1 MAVVLPGWRAVVRR
15 VKPFAFE
22 NNPYR
27 LVDLAQSNR
36 VAIRANGQGVVG
48 EMLELIEV
56 MITILAFITVNR
68 HFLLTSPDQE
78 SL

>member
-1 MAVVLPGWRAVVRR
+1 MIRR
-15 VKPFAFE
+15 IKAFALK
-22 NNPYR
+22 NDAYR
-27 LVDLAQSNR
+27 LVDLAQRNGLAVGANR
-36 VAIRANGQGVVG
+36 EGVIG

>member
-1 MAVVLPGWRAVVRR
+1 MIRR
-15 VKPFAFE
+15 IKAFALKDDA
-22 NNPYR
+22 YR
-27 LVDLAQSNR
+27 LVDLAQRNGLAVGANR
-36 VAIRANGQGVVG
+36 EGVVG

>member
-1 MAVVLPGWRAVVRR
+1 MIRR
-15 VKPFAFE
+15 IKAFALK
-22 NNPYR
+22 NDAYR
-27 LVDLAQSNR
+27 LVDLAQRNGLAVGANR
-36 VAIRANGQGVVG
+36 EGVVG

>member
-1 MAVVLPGWRAVVRR
+1 VIRR
-15 VKPFAFE
+15 IKAFALK
-22 NNPYR
+22 NDAYR
-27 LVDLAQSNR
+27 LVDLAQRNGLAVGANR
-36 VAIRANGQGVVG
+36 EGVVG

>member
-1 MAVVLPGWRAVVRR
+1 MIRR
-15 VKPFAFE
+15 IKAFALK
-22 NNPYR
+22 NDAYR
-27 LVDLAQSNR
+27 LVDLAQRNGLAVGANR
-36 VAIRANGQGVVG
+36 EGVIG
-48 EMLELIEV
+48 EMLELIKV